1 MTTRTRSAK
10 GAEENHGCKGA
21 NDSSRGVERENYPKA
36 GEGSSYLQSFT
47 LPPVRAAKHQQR
59 GLRVEHGNSA
69 PETQD
74 SDITPEPSSTALR
87 ALDHEVRE
95 ALTANLR
102 STPPL
107 TSAYSTYQDL
117 RTVQTNRMFN
127 EPLLSREDEVR
138 LFYTMK
144 SGGPEAEAAK
154 ERFVLS
160 NLRIVE
166 FLVRR
171 HFSRFATPSMNEEDI
186 FQEGV
191 AGLRKAVDGFNPE
204 AYPDCRFTT
213 YAAWSIKKHML
224 LAIATKS
231 EVVRKP
237 SHLQQLGYRAL
248 RISENLRTESQR
260 SPSAKEIAQ
269 VINRQRAGTKTPPV
283 DGDRVSDALA
293 AVRAHTVS
301 GETPLGNSPDS
312 DTIFSRLVDTQVSDP
327 SGADSSHNYSSVI
340 SLVQGLMG
348 ILSNKEREVVRL
360 RLPVDPQESPLT
372 LEEIGG
378 RFNYTRERIRQIEAS
393 ALKKLRDA
401 LERRGI
407 KGSTVF

>member
-1 MTTRTRSAK
+1 
-10 GAEENHGCKGA
+10 
-21 NDSSRGVERENYPKA
+21 
-36 GEGSSYLQSFT
+36 
-47 LPPVRAAKHQQR
+47 
-59 GLRVEHGNSA
+59 
-69 PETQD
+69 
-74 SDITPEPSSTALR
+74 
-87 ALDHEVRE
+87 
-95 ALTANLR
+95 
-102 STPPL
+102 
-107 TSAYSTYQDL
+107 
-117 RTVQTNRMFN
+117 
-127 EPLLSREDEVR
+127 
-138 LFYTMK
+138 
-144 SGGPEAEAAK
+144 
-154 ERFVLS
+154 
-160 NLRIVE
+160 
-166 FLVRR
+166 
-171 HFSRFATPSMNEEDI
+171 
-186 FQEGV
+186 
-191 AGLRKAVDGFNPE
+191 
-204 AYPDCRFTT
+204 
-213 YAAWSIKKHML
+213 ML

-312 DTIFSRLVDTQVSDP
+312 DTIFSRLVDTHVSDP

-348 ILSNKEREVVRL
+348 ILSSKEREVVRL